1 MSAAP
6 GEFAL
11 GGTATET
18 SPPVASLSPR
28 AKAYFAVLAAA
39 TAVAAIPPIARLDIH
54 THGWPTF
61 LALAACAGIAQLF
74 GVTTIRDHSY
84 QTSIVFLIAAALL
97 LPPELVAL
105 MGVVQHIPEWL
116 RTRLAWYIQ
125 TFNIC
130 NYTLDALAAWWAA
143 RLLRNEHV
151 LPLHSGQALAALAG
165 LAACLVFVGLN
176 YLLLSLMLYLGRGHR
191 PRDTGLFAIANVSTD
206 LVLAAL
212 GIGIASLWQR
222 N

>member
-1 MSAAP
+1 MSVVQSELP
-6 GEFAL
+6 AL
-11 GGTATET
+11 GGAATE
-18 SPPVASLSPR
+18 SPR
-28 AKAYFAVLAAA
+28 ATTLSLKAKLYFAVITVGTAAS
-39 TAVAAIPPIARLDIH
+39 AIPPIARLDVH

-61 LALAACAGIAQLF
+61 LVLAGCAAVAQLF

-116 RTRLAWYIQ
+116 KTRLAWYIQ

-143 RLLRNEHV
+143 HLLRSEHV
-151 LPLHSGQALAALAG
+151 VPLMGSQGRAALAG
-165 LAACLVFVGLN
+165 LGACLVFVGLN
-176 YLLLSLMLYLGRGHR
+176 HLLLALMLFLGRGHR
-191 PRDTGLFAIANVSTD
+191 PRETG
-206 LVLAAL
+206 
-212 GIGIASLWQR
+212 
-222 N
+222 